1 MKNVFKFISNHKLIV
16 LFLFLIVLGGI
27 AFISMKSFLY
37 PTDANTVYGN
47 RLDGI
52 NEVRIDD
59 TKKNEI
65 VNKIKEKAEVTSAS
79 VSTKGKII
87 NINIVVTKADNT
99 LDVMKEFSKTIIT
112 NFSEKELKFYDI
124 QIFIKNVEANYNAIG
139 YKNKNKEEISWVSD
153 EIVSEVEP
161 DEEA

>member
-1 MKNVFKFISNHKLIV
+1 MKNILKFISNHKLIV
-16 LFLFLIVLGGI
+16 LLLFLLVLGGI

-37 PTDANTVYGN
+37 PSDANTVYGS

-52 NEVRIDD
+52 NEVKIDD
-59 TKKNEI
+59 AKKDLI
-65 VNKIKEKAEVTSAS
+65 VNKIKAKAEVTSAS

-87 NINIVVTKADNT
+87 NINIVVTKAGNT

-124 QIFIKNVEANYNAIG
+124 QIFVKNVDANYNAIG
-139 YKNKNKEEISWVSD
+139 YKNKSKEEISWVSD
-153 EIVSEVEP
+153 KIVSEVEP
-161 DEEA
+161 DEKA